1 MKIRW
6 CISQRDVN
14 RVKKLV
20 EEQTAGNH
28 LIRCRKET
36 NLSKNKPHVTPTA
49 FWHKMVSARITT
61 QTRSGPGSP
70 ADELANAKPF
80 PLSLKKVRKV
90 RSEGD
95 VKGFIATTISNRKI
109 GKYNQ
114 HAEYLATNLD
124 LLENGEWKRALKEC
138 NRLTTLVSAGKER
151 EVATYV
157 DDTFKGFGPKQSRN
171 LLQMLGLTRY
181 EIPIDSR
188 LTKWLNEFD
197 FPVKLNATVLG
208 DRGYYEF
215 VSDGVQ
221 ELCREADVFPCIFD
235 AAAFASQAA
244 HPTNKKEEEQ

>member
-6 CISQRDVN
+6 YISQRDVN

-20 EEQTAGNH
+20 EEQTAAGNH

-49 FWHKMVSARITT
+49 FWHKMVSARLTT
-61 QTRSGPGSP
+61 QNKSGPGSKV
-70 ADELANAKPF
+70 DKLSNSKPF
-80 PLSLKKVRKV
+80 PLSLEKVQKV
-90 RSEGD
+90 RSEGK
-95 VKGFIATTISNRKI
+95 VECFIARTVQGSRI
-109 GKYNQ
+109 GKNRVI
-114 HAEYLATNLD
+114 AKDLATNLD
-124 LLENGEWKRALKEC
+124 RLENGEWKKALKEC

-221 ELCREADVFPCIFD
+221 ELCRESDVFPCIFD
-235 AAAFASQAA
+235 AAAFASQE
-244 HPTNKKEEEQ
+244 K